1 MSTVSDDPTYGTV
14 PRQDALLVAPAGMAM
29 EDMPTEEEV
38 AAAGGMEEAMAIKQK
53 SIRQQQYAASV
64 AALNARGQEL
74 YNRHMD
80 IFEFA
85 KKAVVK
91 QQV

>member
-1 MSTVSDDPTYGTV
+1 MSYGTK
-14 PRQDALLVAPAGMAM
+14 PGATPTNKSMALMDAKPGMAM